1 MAALDL
7 QEQEQL
13 AELKAWWNRYGNL
26 ILTAVTL
33 VALVIAAFYAWTNY
47 QRAQGANA
55 FLLYDQLG
63 AAASAKD
70 KAKSQELAGQIL
82 EKYPRSAFAP
92 LAALV
97 NAKVQGDAGDTKAAK
112 AQLQWVVDTGKD
124 DDLRQVARLRLAGVL
139 LDEKAYDE
147 ALKQVEVAHPPMFDA
162 LYLDR
167 KGDILMAQGKKAD
180 ALKAWEESYLK
191 ASEKDGIRQMLQLK
205 LELAGGKVPAAAIT
219 KVTS

>member
-7 QEQEQL
+7 EEQEQL

-26 ILTAVTL
+26 VLTSVTL
-33 VALVIAAFYAWTNY
+33 VALIIAAFYAWTNY

-55 FLLYDQLG
+55 FILYDQLG

-82 EKYPRSAFAP
+82 EKYPRSTFAP

-147 ALKQVEVAHPPMFDA
+147 ALKQVEAAHPPMFDA

-180 ALKAWEESYLK
+180 AVKAWEESYLK

-205 LELAGGKVPAAAIT
+205 LELAGGKVPAAAIDDAA
-219 KVTS
+219 S